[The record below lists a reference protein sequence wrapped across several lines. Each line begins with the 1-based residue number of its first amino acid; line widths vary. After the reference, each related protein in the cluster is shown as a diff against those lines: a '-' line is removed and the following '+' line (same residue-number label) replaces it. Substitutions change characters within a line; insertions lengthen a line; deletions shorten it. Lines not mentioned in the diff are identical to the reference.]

1 MTGDI
6 IARQWTEERLAAIE
20 RRITNIY
27 TEAQG
32 AIVKSWNAYMLRVAR
47 KLASLQKQ
55 YDAAKAAGDTEKAKE
70 IGEKLGKAKASET
83 YQNKRYKQM
92 VNNVTAQL
100 STTNET
106 AVAYLNEKMPSIY
119 AMNYNAAQVEAE
131 ELGFDF
137 TLVDEAT
144 VKRLIMDGEIKL
156 PPKKINVPLDMA
168 WNKKQINSQV
178 LQGIIQGEPMKKIAE
193 RIFPEIMSKADL
205 KGKTEKEIQGIIKK
219 NKDAAIRNAR
229 TMVTGAENRGRF
241 DRSTELERLGAVIE
255 KRWIATPDNRTRDSH
270 MALDGE
276 TRRKEQRFSNGLM
289 FPGDPNGR
297 PEEVYNCRCSMSTQI
312 VGFVKD
318 DGSIVTWGST
328 PTTTTL
334 HERQMANER
343 AKRAQ

>member
-32 AIVKSWNAYMLRVAR
+32 AIVKSWNAYMLRAAKKVA
-47 KLASLQKQ
+47 ALQKQ
-55 YDAAKAAGDTEKAKE
+55 YDNAKAAGDTEKAKE
-70 IGEKLGKAKASET
+70 LGEKLGKAKASET

-92 VNNVTAQL
+92 VNGVTAQL

-131 ELGFDF
+131 ELGLDF

-168 WNKKQINSQV
+168 WNKKQLNSAV
-178 LQGIIQGEPMKKIAE
+178 LQGILQGEPMKKIAE
-193 RIFPEIMSKADL
+193 RILPIV
-205 KGKTEKEIQGIIKK
+205 GNNK
-219 NKDAAIRNAR
+219 NAAIRNAR

-241 DRSTELERLGAVIE
+241 DSATELEGLGAIIE
-255 KRWIATPDNRTRDSH
+255 KTWIATHDGRTRESH
-270 MALDGE
+270 LQIDGE
-276 TRRKEQRFSNGLM
+276 TVLKDEEFGNGLM
-289 FPGDPNGR
+289 FPGDPDGE

-318 DGSIVTWGST
+318 DGSVVTWGST
-328 PTTTTL
+328 PTTTAL

-343 AKRAQ
+343 AKRAK